1 VFAEGSQGMEPGQAG
16 RPPPHILERSARAVS
31 QAELLQR
38 HVAQTAH
45 AVQSAAADTAR
56 LLERRADLLGQP
68 GPIDYPTEIKK
79 WRALAD
85 QAGKMAERWE

>member
-1 VFAEGSQGMEPGQAG
+1 MN
-16 RPPPHILERSARAVS
+16 

-45 AVQSAAADTAR
+45 AVQSAAADTAA

-68 GPIDYPTEIKK
+68 GRIDYPTEVKK
-79 WRALAD
+79 WQAIAD
-85 QAGKMAERWE
+85 KARKMAERWEQP